1 MKNDDLNEQMLNA
14 WLRLSTDVSNDRLVK
29 NMPFNE
35 ALICNILNQESS
47 GNITATDL
55 CEKTKMLKSQ
65 MNRTLKSMEEKG
77 LIVRERSM
85 RDQRQVYI
93 SLSPE
98 HRSLFEEEHEKNL
111 QIVGV
116 ILDRYGRDKARALI
130 DELTAIT
137 DIIEEV
143 LI

>member
-116 ILDRYGRDKARALI
+116 ILDRYGRDNARALI